1 MEKLLGSLEKYM
13 VLSSSLKKGIS
24 ERISFL
30 KVKRR
35 KPLAES
41 GKVCESLFY
50 IQSGLIRGY
59 YYHKRKDITNWFSVE
74 NEFATSMYSFVS
86 GKPNMENIETLEDS
100 ELLVIK
106 RKDLNFLYE
115 NFSEMNLL
123 GRILMEKY
131 YLELGERAVS
141 LQFQTAKERYGAFLQ
156 KRPDLFD
163 RVKLGQIASY
173 LGITIETL
181 SRIRSVS

>member
-1 MEKLLGSLEKYM
+1 MEKLLGSLGKYM
-13 VLSSSLKKGIS
+13 ELSPSLQKAIS
-24 ERISFL
+24 ERLSFQ

-35 KPLAES
+35 KALAES
-41 GKVCESLFY
+41 GKVCENLFY
-50 IQSGLIRGY
+50 VQSGLIRGY

-100 ELLVIK
+100 ELLIMT
-106 RKDLNFLYE
+106 RKDQLWLYDH
-115 NFSEMNLL
+115 FPEMNLL
-123 GRILMEKY
+123 GRLLMEKY

-141 LQFQTAKERYGAFLQ
+141 LQFQTAKERYAAFLQ
-156 KRPDLFD
+156 KRPDLFE

-181 SRIRSVS
+181 SRIRSSA